1 MQTHSQYIQD
11 TTHTHPYTDPWPHMF
26 PLLSSHILEFITE
39 KDHPCFLLL
48 KPDVSISSLPVF
60 CFSPLCGPILFIVMW
75 SGELVGFFRAMNVC
89 AWVSVLMRNLAFFP
103 LFHTVTAD
111 WKASDTHLHA
121 VWQDSRCFIWAVY
134 QHHTVQSGLL
144 STTQLIKELLM
155 FWEHSRTS
163 FNNPLVL
170 WLTVFNIEV
179 GKWRY
184 SK

>member
-1 MQTHSQYIQD
+1 
-11 TTHTHPYTDPWPHMF
+11 MF

-121 VWQDSRCFIWAVY
+121 VCRTGALF
-134 QHHTVQSGLL
+134 GLFT
-144 STTQLIKELLM
+144 STTLCSRVSYPLQLIKELLM

-179 GKWRY
+179 GK
-184 SK
+184 